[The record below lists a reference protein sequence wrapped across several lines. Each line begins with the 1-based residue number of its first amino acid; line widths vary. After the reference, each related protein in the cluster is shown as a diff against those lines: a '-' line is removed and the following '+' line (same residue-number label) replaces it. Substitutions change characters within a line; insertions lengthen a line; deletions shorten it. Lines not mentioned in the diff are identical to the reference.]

1 MSRRNERVEN
11 PPQQTVKLP
20 VPRTTSV
27 SGKGAASPTVRQ
39 GELFEVVILSEPRQ
53 REKTTRVAEA
63 VREGGLDEC
72 AVARAYTKLLQ
83 KLLESAEGNSNDKL
97 TLDVLKELG
106 EYWNRR
112 VRRTR
117 GRALKVTR
125 RRWCSWCMTFRG
137 RHARPLPGWA
147 QNSNREKA
155 QPGFRSI

>member
-1 MSRRNERVEN
+1 LSRRNERVEN

-27 SGKGAASPTVRQ
+27 SGKRAASPTVRQ

-106 EYWNRR
+106 RILEPTGSANSGPSFESDATT
-112 VRRTR
+112 VVQ
-117 GRALKVTR
+117 LV
-125 RRWCSWCMTFRG
+125 
-137 RHARPLPGWA
+137 HDIPRPSRSPIA
-147 QNSNREKA
+147 
-155 QPGFRSI
+155 GFGAKQ